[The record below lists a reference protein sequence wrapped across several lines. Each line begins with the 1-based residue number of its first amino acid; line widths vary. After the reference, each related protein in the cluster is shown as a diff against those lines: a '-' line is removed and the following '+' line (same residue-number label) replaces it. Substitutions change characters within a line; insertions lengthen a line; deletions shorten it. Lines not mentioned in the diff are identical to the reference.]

1 MTAPTHGPALTGTF
15 DAVLFDLDGVLVDSE
30 ALAADVWVRT
40 LAEHGLPLP
49 LNDFAHLAVGQTF
62 PNVLVRLSDLHG
74 WTPTDAFLPTLEDR
88 FNAAFDTLDAIEGA
102 RATLEAL
109 RRAGV
114 PFAVGSNSERG
125 RLHMKLASAGLA
137 GLVGAHAYDPS
148 WVGGRGKP
156 EPDLY
161 AFAAAQIGADITR
174 CVVVEDSVP
183 GATAGVRAGATV
195 IGLLATGHAH
205 PDDAA
210 HLLAA
215 GVSRVVTS
223 HAQLQEALG
232 LAVPV

>member
-1 MTAPTHGPALTGTF
+1 MTGTF

-62 PNVLVRLSDLHG
+62 PNVLVRLSELHG
-74 WTPTDAFLPTLEDR
+74 WTPTDAFLPTLETR

-109 RRAGV
+109 RRVGV

-161 AFAAAQIGADITR
+161 AFAAAQ
-174 CVVVEDSVP
+174 
-183 GATAGVRAGATV
+183 
-195 IGLLATGHAH
+195 
-205 PDDAA
+205 
-210 HLLAA
+210 
-215 GVSRVVTS
+215 
-223 HAQLQEALG
+223 
-232 LAVPV
+232 

>member
-1 MTAPTHGPALTGTF
+1 MTAPTDGPALTGAF

-62 PNVLVRLSDLHG
+62 PNVLVRLSELHG
-74 WTPTDAFLPTLEDR
+74 WTPTDAFLPTLETR
-88 FNAAFDTLDAIEGA
+88 FNAAFDRLDAIEGA

-109 RRAGV
+109 RRAGM

-125 RLHMKLASAGLA
+125 RLHMKLASAGLTA
-137 GLVGAHAYDPS
+137 LVGAHAYDPS

-161 AFAAAQIGADITR
+161 AFAAAQIGVDITR

>member
-1 MTAPTHGPALTGTF
+1 MTAPTHGPALTGAF

-74 WTPTDAFLPTLEDR
+74 WTPTDAFLPTLETR
-88 FNAAFDTLDAIEGA
+88 FNAAFDRLDAIEGA

>member
-1 MTAPTHGPALTGTF
+1 MTAPTDGPALTGTF

-62 PNVLVRLSDLHG
+62 PNVLVRLSELHG
-74 WTPTDAFLPTLEDR
+74 WTPTDAFLPTLETR
-88 FNAAFDTLDAIEGA
+88 FNAAFDRLDAIEGA

-125 RLHMKLASAGLA
+125 RLHMKLASAALA
-137 GLVGAHAYDPS
+137 ELVGAHAYDPS

-161 AFAAAQIGADITR
+161 AFAAAQIGVDITR

>member
-62 PNVLVRLSDLHG
+62 PNVLVRLSELHG
-74 WTPTDAFLPTLEDR
+74 WTPTDAFLPTLETR
-88 FNAAFDTLDAIEGA
+88 FNAAFDRLDAIEGA

-210 HLLAA
+210 HLLVA

>member
-1 MTAPTHGPALTGTF
+1 MTAPTDGPALTGAF

-30 ALAADVWVRT
+30 ALAADVWLRT

-62 PNVLVRLSDLHG
+62 PNVLVRLSELHG
-74 WTPTDAFLPTLEDR
+74 WTPTDAFLPTLETR

-109 RRAGV
+109 RRAGM

-161 AFAAAQIGADITR
+161 AFAAAQLGVDITR

>member
-1 MTAPTHGPALTGTF
+1 MTAPTDGPALTGTF
-15 DAVLFDLDGVLVDSE
+15 DGVLFDLDGVLVDSE

-40 LAEHGLPLP
+40 LAEHGLPLA

-74 WTPTDAFLPTLEDR
+74 WTPTDAFLPTLETR
-88 FNAAFDTLDAIEGA
+88 FNAAFDSLDAIEGA

-137 GLVGAHAYDPS
+137 ELVGAHAYDPS

-161 AFAAAQIGADITR
+161 AFAAAQLGVDITR

-205 PDDAA
+205 PDNAA

-223 HAQLQEALG
+223 HTQLQEALG

>member
-1 MTAPTHGPALTGTF
+1 MTAPTDGPALTGAF

-62 PNVLVRLSDLHG
+62 PNVLVRLSELHG
-74 WTPTDAFLPTLEDR
+74 WTPTDAFLPTLETR
-88 FNAAFDTLDAIEGA
+88 FNAAFDRLDAIEGA

-125 RLHMKLASAGLA
+125 RLHMKLASAGLTA
-137 GLVGAHAYDPS
+137 LVGAHAYDPS

-161 AFAAAQIGADITR
+161 AFAAAQIGVDITR

-183 GATAGVRAGATV
+183 GATAGVRAEATV

>member
-1 MTAPTHGPALTGTF
+1 M
-15 DAVLFDLDGVLVDSE
+15 LFDLDGVLVDSE

-40 LAEHGLPLP
+40 LAEHGLPLR

-62 PNVLVRLSDLHG
+62 PNVLVCLSELHG
-74 WTPTDAFLPTLEDR
+74 WTPTDAFLPTLETR
-88 FNAAFDTLDAIEGA
+88 FNAAFDRLDAIEGA
-102 RATLEAL
+102 HATLEAL

-125 RLHMKLASAGLA
+125 RLHMKLASAALS

-161 AFAAAQIGADITR
+161 AFAAAQLGADITR

>member
-1 MTAPTHGPALTGTF
+1 MTAPTHGPALTGAF

-74 WTPTDAFLPTLEDR
+74 WTPTDAFLPTLETR
-88 FNAAFDTLDAIEGA
+88 FNAAFDRLDAIEGA

-161 AFAAAQIGADITR
+161 AFAAAQLGVDITR

>member
-1 MTAPTHGPALTGTF
+1 MTAPTDGPALTGTF
-15 DAVLFDLDGVLVDSE
+15 DGVLFDLDGVLVDSE

-40 LAEHGLPLP
+40 LAEHGLPLA

-74 WTPTDAFLPTLEDR
+74 WTPTDAFLPTLETR
-88 FNAAFDTLDAIEGA
+88 FNAAFDSLDAIEGA
-102 RATLEAL
+102 RDTLDAL

-137 GLVGAHAYDPS
+137 ELVGAHAYDPS

-161 AFAAAQIGADITR
+161 AFAAAQLGVDITR

-205 PDDAA
+205 PDNAA

-223 HAQLQEALG
+223 HTQLQEALG

>member
-74 WTPTDAFLPTLEDR
+74 WTPTDAFLPTLETR
-88 FNAAFDTLDAIEGA
+88 FNAAFDSLDAIEGA

-137 GLVGAHAYDPS
+137 ELVGAHAYDPS

-161 AFAAAQIGADITR
+161 AFAAAQLGMDITR

-215 GVSRVVTS
+215 RVNRVVTS